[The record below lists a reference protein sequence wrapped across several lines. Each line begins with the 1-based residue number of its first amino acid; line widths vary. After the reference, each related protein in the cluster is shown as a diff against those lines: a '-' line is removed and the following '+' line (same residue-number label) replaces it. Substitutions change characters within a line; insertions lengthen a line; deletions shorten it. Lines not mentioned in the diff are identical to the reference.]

1 MKKKFIYHVFYEYRD
16 GSFNVYQ
23 ASDLEA
29 AHAFFVSLYQRP
41 EIVRAKVY
49 KPQGMRIPLRSFDRR
64 STSLN

>member
-16 GSFNVYQ
+16 GSFNVFQ
-23 ASDLEA
+23 SSDLET

-49 KPQGMRIPLRSFDRR
+49 KPLGMRFPLRSFDRR
-64 STSLN
+64 STPLN